1 MSLPELVVVA
11 ALAGILIL
19 AVGTFQRNILYFAGF
34 IDKSL
39 TGTQDAKSVLR
50 IMVKETRSAAPSSVG
65 AYPIAE
71 AGTQSFA
78 FYSDIDND
86 GIQERVRYFLSAS
99 DLKKG
104 VIKPSGSPLQ
114 YNPASEQV
122 TTLLAR
128 NVSNGATPV
137 FTYYDTNYDGAT
149 APLSQPVTMSD
160 IRLVKISIIIDADPN
175 REPVAKTFTSQV
187 SLRNLKD
194 NL

>member
-1 MSLPELVVVA
+1 MSLPELVVVSA
-11 ALAGILIL
+11 IAGILIL

-50 IMVKETRSAAPSSVG
+50 IMVREARSAAPSGVG

-71 AGTQSFA
+71 VGTQSFA

-86 GIQERVRYFLSAS
+86 GIQERVRYFLSAT

-104 VIKPSGSPLQ
+104 VIEPTGSPLQ

-128 NVSNGATPV
+128 NVLNGAQPI
-137 FTYYDTNYDGAT
+137 FSYYDTNYDGTT
-149 APLSQPVTMSD
+149 APLSQPVTTATV
-160 IRLVKISIIIDADPN
+160 RLVKISIVIDADPN
-175 REPVAKTFTSQV
+175 REPAPKTFTSQV

>member
-1 MSLPELVVVA
+1 MSLPELVVVGA
-11 ALAGILIL
+11 IAGILIL

-39 TGTQDAKSVLR
+39 LGTQDARSVLR
-50 IMVKETRSAAPSSVG
+50 IMVREARSASPSGIG

-86 GIQERVRYFLSAS
+86 GIQERVRYFLSAT

-104 VIKPSGSPLQ
+104 VIEPTGSPLQ

-128 NVSNGATPV
+128 NVQNGAQPV
-137 FTYYDTNYDGAT
+137 FTYYDTNYDGTT
-149 APLSQPVTMSD
+149 APLSQPVTTAT
-160 IRLVKISIIIDADPN
+160 IRLVKISIVIDADPN
-175 REPVAKTFTSQV
+175 REPAPKTFTSQV